1 MSLTKN
7 ELFKQIEAESPAKCA
22 DCKFNW
28 DDKFYVYCPKH
39 EEQQRQIEAEQY
51 EMMSAMICGESR

>member
-1 MSLTKN
+1 MSMTKRELDEIN
-7 ELFKQIEAESPAKCA
+7 EAASPAKCP

-39 EEQQRQIEAEQY
+39 QAEAE
-51 EMMSAMICGESR
+51 EMDFYD